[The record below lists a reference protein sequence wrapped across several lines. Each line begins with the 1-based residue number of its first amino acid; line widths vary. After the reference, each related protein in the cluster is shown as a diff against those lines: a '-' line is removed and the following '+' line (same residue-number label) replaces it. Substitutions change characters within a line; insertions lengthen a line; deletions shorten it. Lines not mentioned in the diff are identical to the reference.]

1 MTKAV
6 HLSRAILVCVG
17 LLSGA
22 IATAELGK
30 SIELSSVSVLAD
42 RLRKED
48 PIDSDV
54 LSKIAT
60 DLGTDSDMVSCRSD
74 ILSDV
79 LTVHLHYLDRLDE
92 TENYEEWARGI
103 ERASAV
109 VEDAIG
115 CFPADGNLWGRLA
128 MLRQAAV
135 SLPAETAEL
144 MSRSVELSPA
154 QTNVIVA
161 RFEVWRKMDAAAVKF
176 VEHTLRKDLDSLL
189 SYGDDDD
196 IGIVAAKFSEPV
208 RARANLAIDLFP
220 EDRKDRVV
228 EIIYKFVPIG
238 QAMPRR
244 TD

>member
-1 MTKAV
+1 MTKAI
-6 HLSRAILVCVG
+6 HLSRAIFVCVG

-30 SIELSSVSVLAD
+30 SIELSSVSMLAD
-42 RLRKED
+42 RLRKD
-48 PIDSDV
+48 YPIESHV

-60 DLGTDSDMVSCRSD
+60 DLGTDSDMMSCRSD

-128 MLRQAAV
+128 MLHQAAV
-135 SLPAETAEL
+135 SLPSETVEF

-154 QTNVIVA
+154 QINVILA
-161 RFEVWRKMDAAAVKF
+161 RFEVWRKMDVT
-176 VEHTLRKDLDSLL
+176 EHGLEETALTADLSRFL
-189 SYGDDDD
+189 SYGRRDD
-196 IGIVAAKFSEPV
+196 IEAINAWLSGPILARVRSVVLTLPEEKKVRLAGIGST
-208 RARANLAIDLFP
+208 LFP
-220 EDRKDRVV
+220 V
-228 EIIYKFVPIG
+228 EHADP
-238 QAMPRR
+238 
-244 TD
+244 